1 MKTFEWGLLK
11 ICCAFLC
18 MLTLL
23 TACSNEELVEN
34 TSNCVGEVYV
44 EIEGE
49 KTSNGSQEHVTVDE
63 LKELP
68 AIIAE
73 AKQICNEKELAID
86 EFYTFAYGD
95 KFVTVCGAVEQTDA
109 QLLHEKYPDITF
121 PDSIGDYKFQVASL
135 DYKPTPSIQVST
147 SIPEGAE
154 LNSTF
159 KQADETT
166 YDHLLRMSISYY
178 NEKKTL
184 KIEVYRANAEAVSV
198 QENNLNI
205 EEEIGKYEIVSD
217 SITSEMYL
225 RWGNETWKYLM
236 HENNGGTEEN
246 FCKALIDTGVSSL
259 IAFR

>member
-34 TSNCVGEVYV
+34 TSNCVGEEYV

-95 KFVTVCGAVEQTDA
+95 MME
-109 QLLHEKYPDITF
+109 
-121 PDSIGDYKFQVASL
+121 S
-135 DYKPTPSIQVST
+135 
-147 SIPEGAE
+147 
-154 LNSTF
+154 
-159 KQADETT
+159 
-166 YDHLLRMSISYY
+166 
-178 NEKKTL
+178 
-184 KIEVYRANAEAVSV
+184 
-198 QENNLNI
+198 
-205 EEEIGKYEIVSD
+205 
-217 SITSEMYL
+217 
-225 RWGNETWKYLM
+225 
-236 HENNGGTEEN
+236 
-246 FCKALIDTGVSSL
+246 
-259 IAFR
+259 

>member
-34 TSNCVGEVYV
+34 TSNCVGEEYV

-95 KFVTVCGAVEQTDA
+95 KFVTVCSRIAE
-109 QLLHEKYPDITF
+109 
-121 PDSIGDYKFQVASL
+121 SL
-135 DYKPTPSIQVST
+135 FY
-147 SIPEGAE
+147 
-154 LNSTF
+154 
-159 KQADETT
+159 
-166 YDHLLRMSISYY
+166 
-178 NEKKTL
+178 
-184 KIEVYRANAEAVSV
+184 
-198 QENNLNI
+198 
-205 EEEIGKYEIVSD
+205 
-217 SITSEMYL
+217 
-225 RWGNETWKYLM
+225 
-236 HENNGGTEEN
+236 
-246 FCKALIDTGVSSL
+246 
-259 IAFR
+259 